1 VENGFFAG
9 KLTLNH
15 YIVTHIVGLGLEGI
29 GNYNTI
35 YADEEGSKISL
46 WESRPQH

>member
-1 VENGFFAG
+1 VENGFLAG
-9 KLTLNH
+9 KLTPNQ
-15 YIVTHIVGLGLEGI
+15 YIVTHIVGLGLGGI
-29 GNYNTI
+29 RNYNTT